1 MFIIMFL
8 LADDALSTRVNSKGV
23 LKTVVLL
30 SKSELIVFAVG
41 IGQNLKPIWSC
52 FGSRFLAHKKRSLNG
67 VRII

>member
-1 MFIIMFL
+1 MFIIMFF
-8 LADDALSTRVNSKGV
+8 LADDALSIRVDNKGV

-30 SKSELIVFAVG
+30 PKSELIVFAVG
-41 IGQNLKPIWSC
+41 IGQNLKIWSC

>member
-41 IGQNLKPIWSC
+41 IGENLKIWSC
-52 FGSRFLAHKKRSLNG
+52 FGSRFWHTRNDL
-67 VRII
+67 